1 MVHRLTD
8 WRTARGGILLMLL
21 AAGQLL
27 WSLSYA
33 QRFLRH
39 LVFSSEQEPLE
50 LNRSILDL

>member
-1 MVHRLTD
+1 MVHRSTD
-8 WRTARGGILLMLL
+8 WQAARGGILLMLL

-39 LVFSSEQEPLE
+39 LVFSSAQEPFE